1 MKYLP
6 KRPRGPLCSHNR
18 GGVISL
24 QCKKKISLRQS
35 AIFSLW
41 LNRFLYQ
48 SFCWSQRGGW
58 GRDPFNQEPIKFD
71 RLLIQPKFTPV
82 RPGKVAHLK
91 RWTSFCETFPVGP
104 NRYPLSFGWMDCA
117 LKFPEWYVLAG
128 DLGFPLPPLPPPPP
142 RFPPNRMKDKKQDRN

>member
-24 QCKKKISLRQS
+24 QCKKKNFFTPVCHFFLVVKPLLVSKFLLESERRLRARS
-35 AIFSLW
+35 
-41 LNRFLYQ
+41 
-48 SFCWSQRGGW
+48 
-58 GRDPFNQEPIKFD
+58 
-71 RLLIQPKFTPV
+71 IQPKFRPV

-91 RWTSFCETFPVGP
+91 RWTSFFETFPVGP

-128 DLGFPLPPLPPPPP
+128 DLGFPLLPLPPPPP
-142 RFPPNRMKDKKQDRN
+142 RFPPIPAQPDERQETRPELIHRYF

>member
-58 GRDPFNQEPIKFD
+58 GRDPFNQNSD
-71 RLLIQPKFTPV
+71 RSDREKLPTSKGGPVFSKLFRLDLTDIHWVLVELNGLRPKIPRMIRSCWWPWVSAAPTSAAPTPFPAQPDERQQIRPELIHRYFF
-82 RPGKVAHLK
+82 RP
-91 RWTSFCETFPVGP
+91 
-104 NRYPLSFGWMDCA
+104 
-117 LKFPEWYVLAG
+117 
-128 DLGFPLPPLPPPPP
+128 
-142 RFPPNRMKDKKQDRN
+142 

>member
-35 AIFSLW
+35 ANFSFSL
-41 LNRFLYQ
+41 LVSKFLLE
-48 SFCWSQRGGW
+48 SER
-58 GRDPFNQEPIKFD
+58 
-71 RLLIQPKFTPV
+71 RLRARSIQPKFRPV

-91 RWTSFCETFPVGP
+91 RWTSFFETFPVGP

-128 DLGFPLPPLPPPPP
+128 DLGFPLPPLPPPRTP
-142 RFPPNRMKDKKQDRN
+142 FPAQPDERQETRPELIHRYF